1 MKTQTDLPESN
12 LNENVWFSNL
22 KDTARVVLGV
32 LKLTK
37 KLFML

>member
-1 MKTQTDLPESN
+1 MKTKTTLPETTTDES
-12 LNENVWFSNL
+12 LFVSNL
-22 KDTARVVLGV
+22 KETVKVIEGV

>member
-1 MKTQTDLPESN
+1 MKTKSNLPEAVQEESP
-12 LNENVWFSNL
+12 FISNL
-22 KDTARVVLGV
+22 KNTVRVIEGV

>member
-1 MKTQTDLPESN
+1 MKTKTTLPETTQD
-12 LNENVWFSNL
+12 ENIFVSNL
-22 KDTARVVLGV
+22 KDTVRVIEGV